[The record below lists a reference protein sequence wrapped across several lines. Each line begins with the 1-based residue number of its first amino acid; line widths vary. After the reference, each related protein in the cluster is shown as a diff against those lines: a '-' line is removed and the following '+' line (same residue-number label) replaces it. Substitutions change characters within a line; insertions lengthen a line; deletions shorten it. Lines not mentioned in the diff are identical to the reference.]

1 MTTGPEWEDG
11 ARRLVE
17 GLRAALGDAPSD
29 GGGECR
35 WCPHC
40 QLRAVLRGERP
51 EVSAALADV
60 LVTTAGA
67 LRAFT
72 AAEPGPDPAPATAS
86 PAPATASPAPA
97 AGSDTASP
105 SEPAPAAPVDNEL
118 ASPGPVVQRIE
129 LA

>member
-17 GLRAALGDAPSD
+17 GLRAALGDPPSD
-29 GGGECR
+29 DGGECR

-86 PAPATASPAPA
+86 PAPA
-97 AGSDTASP
+97 AGSDPASP
-105 SEPAPAAPVDNEL
+105 PEPAPAAPVDNEL
-118 ASPGPVVQRIE
+118 ASPPGPVVQRIE